1 MSALQVIP
9 ETSSHTLTPMQE
21 HLDRGRSQEFLSC
34 QLGGVSYGI
43 PLRCVQEIRS
53 YEAPTQIANAPAWVK
68 GIVDLRGVIVPIVD
82 LRMSFGLSPVN
93 YDALTVTVVLQL
105 RERVIGVVV
114 DSVSDVLALSSP
126 QIKPAPSFSHALDA
140 SYIAGIGT
148 PDAED
153 TQRMLLLLD
162 IERLLG
168 GAAMGLLPAEL
179 LPLN

>member
-9 ETSSHTLTPMQE
+9 ETSSHTLSVMQE

-82 LRMSFGLSPVN
+82 LRMSFGLPQVN
-93 YDALTVTVVLQL
+93 YDALTVTVVLHL

-114 DSVSDVLALSSP
+114 DSVSDVLALSGP
-126 QIKPAPSFSHALDA
+126 QIKPAPSFSQALDA
-140 SYIAGIGT
+140 GYIAGIGT

-153 TQRMLLLLD
+153 TQRMLILLD

-168 GAAMGLLPAEL
+168 GAAMGLLPAEML
-179 LPLN
+179 ALN